1 MTTSCQSSTH
11 TQLAS
16 QLKQAKQAFYQ
27 MAKLTT
33 CQKNDAL
40 ALMAQ
45 LIDQNKHR
53 WLEANLTDLQTN
65 QTGIDAS
72 LLQRLKLDEG
82 KIVQLVQG
90 IDQVISLEDPCGK
103 LLGKT
108 ELDAGLVLEKKSVP
122 LGLIGIIFEARP
134 DVVPQILSLIL
145 KSGNAV
151 VFKGGTETKQS
162 NQAFMDYVV
171 KPLTQACD
179 YLPQSWVTLL
189 ESREEVQAMLQ
200 YHQYV
205 DLVIPRGSNQL
216 VQHIMANTRIPVL
229 GHADGVCHLYVHPS
243 ASMAEA
249 VNIAIDSKI
258 QYPAACNALETLLVD
273 KAIAPAFFSVFAP
286 VAKAEGI
293 TLKACPHAMAYLPEA
308 APATE
313 ADWTTEYGDLTLA
326 VKIADSL
333 EDAVTHINT
342 FGSHHTDGIL
352 CNDAFVQALFLAM
365 VDSASVFANCSTR
378 FADGFRFGLGAE
390 IGISTARTH
399 ARGPVGLEGLVSY
412 KYQLVGCGQVVK
424 DYVGTSPK
432 SHFTHKIMV

>member
-1 MTTSCQSSTH
+1 MTTACQSTNH
-11 TQLAS
+11 PQVAVQLE
-16 QLKQAKQAFYQ
+16 QGKQAFYQ

-45 LIDQNKHR
+45 LIEQNKHH
-53 WLEANLTDLQTN
+53 WLEANAQDLQEN
-65 QTGIDAS
+65 QTGMDAS
-72 LLQRLKLDEG
+72 LLQRLKLDQG

-90 IDQVISLEDPCGK
+90 IEQVMNLEDPCGK

-108 ELDAGLVLEKKSVP
+108 ELDAGLMLEKKSVP

-134 DVVPQILSLIL
+134 DVMPQILSLIL

-151 VFKGGTETKQS
+151 VFKGGTETRRS
-162 NQAFMDYVV
+162 NQAFMAYVV
-171 KPLTQACD
+171 KPLTEACE
-179 YLPQSWVTLL
+179 YLPQGWATLL
-189 ESREEVQAMLQ
+189 ESREAVQTMLQ

-243 ASMAEA
+243 AAIQDA
-249 VNIAIDSKI
+249 VNIVMDSKI

-273 KAIAPAFFSVFAP
+273 EAIAPAFFSVFAP

-293 TLKACPHAMAYLPEA
+293 TLKACPRSLPYLPNA
-308 APATE
+308 QPAVD
-313 ADWTTEYGDLTLA
+313 ADWETEYGDLTLA
-326 VKIADSL
+326 VKVVENL
-333 EDAVTHINT
+333 ETAVTHINRY
-342 FGSHHTDGIL
+342 GSHHTDGIL

-412 KYQLVGCGQVVK
+412 KYQLVGSGQVVK
-424 DYVGTSPK
+424 DYVGANPK
-432 SHFTHKIMV
+432 SHFTHKIY